1 MIPSSNMGR
10 RAKTAG
16 PLLPASAA
24 AALLILIFPIGA
36 PAQNLGDH
44 DIISIEKTRETL
56 ERLGPLQLD
65 VLMERDGRIYA
76 VVGVRDLIRLDR
88 ALVPFT
94 IETLNFPPYSD
105 QEMAVQGGVNGEFHS
120 YHEVEQELLRLEA
133 SYPALVSVVDIGD
146 SLEGRNIYAVKL
158 SDNVIQDENE
168 AEVVFMGCHHARE
181 WISVDVPL
189 RTARHLAAAYDSDAA
204 VRALLDAS
212 EIWIIPLVNPDGLE
226 YSIHV
231 YRYWRKNRRD
241 NLDGTF
247 GVDLNRN
254 YGYQW
259 GYDDVGSSGDS
270 ASAVYRGSAAF
281 SEPESRVIR
290 DFVTAHDFEALVS
303 YHNYSQIVLYP
314 WGYVKQVSP
323 QDELLRFLAANM
335 VDRMA
340 RVHGR
345 IYAYGPAG
353 DSLYTTNGDTTDWAL
368 GTVGIPA
375 FTIELPPPSVAEG
388 GFFNAESDIVPIFE
402 ENLAAVLFLVDW
414 AVKNHA
420 SQTVKG
426 TVDGT
431 HHRSGIG
438 NRRDGRHSPAP

>member
-1 MIPSSNMGR
+1 LFRKFDLS
-10 RAKTAG
+10 
-16 PLLPASAA
+16 LLLTSAA
-24 AALLILIFPIGA
+24 AALLILTFPGA
-36 PAQNLGDH
+36 AQAQDLGDH
-44 DIISIEKTRETL
+44 DIIAFKKTPEALEK
-56 ERLGPLQLD
+56 LGPLQLD
-65 VLMERDGRIYA
+65 WLMERDGLIYA
-76 VVGVRDLIRLDR
+76 VVGVRDLLRLSQ
-88 ALVPFT
+88 ALIPFT

-105 QEMAVQGGVNGEFHS
+105 QMMAVRGGVNGEFHS
-120 YHEVEQELLRLEA
+120 YREVEEELMRLEV
-133 SYPALVSVVDIGD
+133 SYPALVKVYDIGD

-189 RTARHLAAAYDSDAA
+189 RTAQHLAAAYDADDA
-204 VRALLDAS
+204 VRAMLDAS
-212 EIWIIPLVNPDGLE
+212 EIWIIPIVNPDGLE

-259 GYDDVGSSGDS
+259 GYDDIGSSGDS
-270 ASAVYRGSAAF
+270 ASAVYRGPSDF

-290 DFVTAHDFEALVS
+290 DFVTARNFEALVS
-303 YHNYSQIVLYP
+303 YHNYSQIILYP
-314 WGYVKQVSP
+314 WGYIKQVSP
-323 QDELLRFLAANM
+323 QDELLQFLAANM

-345 IYAYGPAG
+345 LYTYGPAG
-353 DSLYTTNGDTTDWAL
+353 DSLYTTNGDTSDWAL
-368 GTVGIPA
+368 GAQGIPA
-375 FTIELPPPSVAEG
+375 FTIELPPPSVVEG

-414 AVKNHA
+414 AVKNYTGKA
-420 SQTVKG
+420 VKG
-426 TVDGT
+426 PVDGI
-431 HHRSGIG
+431 HPRSGIG
-438 NRRDGRHSPAP
+438 NRREGRDSPAS